1 MYIEIKVSIISKW
14 NTVNT
19 ALMRREINRRN
30 FFTYTVSLWKL
41 NTNISLVKNEQ
52 LHSILINTVSPE
64 LISSLNYYSL
74 KYTKKF
80 LIKFIIKIFL
90 LYHFLTYLSFLD
102 KDAQITLKN
111 KRATIIRD
119 KKILAPNRFEI
130 KSKRGSGKNWEK
142 WERSGSFVS

>member
-19 ALMRREINRRN
+19 ALMRPEINRRN
-30 FFTYTVSLWKL
+30 FFTYPTIRFLCGDSF

-80 LIKFIIKIFL
+80 LIKFIIKILL
-90 LYHFLTYLSFLD
+90 LYHFLTYLSFL
-102 KDAQITLKN
+102 KMLK
-111 KRATIIRD
+111 
-119 KKILAPNRFEI
+119 LL
-130 KSKRGSGKNWEK
+130 
-142 WERSGSFVS
+142 

>member
-30 FFTYTVSLWKL
+30 FFTYTVSLWRL

-111 KRATIIRD
+111 KRATMIRN
-119 KKILAPNRFEI
+119 KKILPPNRFEI
-130 KSKRGSGKNWEK
+130 KSKRGSGKN
-142 WERSGSFVS
+142 

>member
-19 ALMRREINRRN
+19 ALMRPEINRRN
-30 FFTYTVSLWKL
+30 FFTYPTIRVSLWRL

-111 KRATIIRD
+111 KRATMIRD

-130 KSKRGSGKNWEK
+130 KSKRGSGKN
-142 WERSGSFVS
+142 

>member
-30 FFTYTVSLWKL
+30 FFTYTVSLWRL

-90 LYHFLTYLSFLD
+90 LYHFLTYLSFL
-102 KDAQITLKN
+102 KMLK
-111 KRATIIRD
+111 
-119 KKILAPNRFEI
+119 LL
-130 KSKRGSGKNWEK
+130 
-142 WERSGSFVS
+142 

>member
-30 FFTYTVSLWKL
+30 FFTYTVSLWRL

-111 KRATIIRD
+111 KRATMIRN
-119 KKILAPNRFEI
+119 KKILPPNRFEI

>member
-30 FFTYTVSLWKL
+30 FFTYPTIRFLCGDSF

-52 LHSILINTVSPE
+52 LHSILINTVSSE

-111 KRATIIRD
+111 KRATMIRN

-130 KSKRGSGKNWEK
+130 KSKRGSGKN
-142 WERSGSFVS
+142 

>member
-30 FFTYTVSLWKL
+30 FFTYTVSLWRL

-111 KRATIIRD
+111 KRATMIRN

-130 KSKRGSGKNWEK
+130 KSKRRSGKN
-142 WERSGSFVS
+142 

>member
-30 FFTYTVSLWKL
+30 FFTYPTIRFLCGDSF

-111 KRATIIRD
+111 KRATMIRD

-130 KSKRGSGKNWEK
+130 KSKRGSGKN
-142 WERSGSFVS
+142 

>member
-1 MYIEIKVSIISKW
+1 
-14 NTVNT
+14 
-19 ALMRREINRRN
+19 MRREINRRN
-30 FFTYTVSLWKL
+30 FFTYTVSLWRL

-111 KRATIIRD
+111 KRATMIN
-119 KKILAPNRFEI
+119 KKIKKFWLLIVSKSNRREDRAKI
-130 KSKRGSGKNWEK
+130 ERNENEVVLSSARRVDEKRLLVVP
-142 WERSGSFVS
+142 R